1 MNRVLSLP
9 ITRITA
15 EQLELLKGER
25 HQTLVSERGT
35 IRLRHRNGVVE
46 MKFVQPEDHLPPET
60 PVCVWWKGGGFVC
73 ASQAELEAQ
82 ALEAQTVADRVAQAR
97 SMLAAA
103 RMERSARLASKEGN
117 TAPADPSEVADVVQ
131 PETVSTY

>member
-9 ITRITA
+9 LTQITS
-15 EQLELLKGER
+15 EQLEFLQVDR

-35 IRLRHRNGVVE
+35 IRLRHRTGVVE
-46 MKFVQPEDHLPPET
+46 MKFLVPEDHLPPET

-73 ASQAELEAQ
+73 ASQAELEAEVQ
-82 ALEAQTVADRVAQAR
+82 EAQTVADRVAQAR

-103 RMERSARLASKEGN
+103 RSERSARLAAAKEAGG
-117 TAPADPSEVADVVQ
+117 PADAVQSETA
-131 PETVSTY
+131 SLY

>member
-9 ITRITA
+9 LTHLTA
-15 EQLELLKGER
+15 QQLELLQAER
-25 HQTLVSERGT
+25 HNVLVGERGT
-35 IRLRHRNGVVE
+35 IKLRHRSGLVE
-46 MKFVQPEDHLPPET
+46 LKFLQPEDHLPPET

-73 ASQAELEAQ
+73 ASQAELDSEVQEAQ
-82 ALEAQTVADRVAQAR
+82 SVAERVAQAR

-103 RMERSARLASKEGN
+103 RNERTVRQAAKESA
-117 TAPADPSEVADVVQ
+117 PVEVAQPTDIVV

>member
-9 ITRITA
+9 ITQITS
-15 EQLELLKGER
+15 EQLELLQAER
-25 HQTLVSERGT
+25 HHTLVGERGT
-35 IRLRHRNGVVE
+35 IKLRHRNGLFE
-46 MKFVQPEDHLPPET
+46 LKFLQAEDHLPPET

-73 ASQAELEAQ
+73 ATEAELDSREQEAQ
-82 ALEAQTVADRVAQAR
+82 SVADRVAQAR

-103 RMERSARLASKEGN
+103 RNERIARQAAKEDGS
-117 TAPADPSEVADVVQ
+117 TVDVVQ